1 MSLRFSNRSF
11 RPASLLSIRWS
22 LGRQY
27 ASKPGTST
35 EPLGEGIVGKG
46 DKNAKPVILEH
57 AAPADSKDPEVKKHN
72 EEFEKRPDRAAN
84 AINDKNEATVDKNF
98 WKGQGGVDREA

>member
-1 MSLRFSNRSF
+1 MSLRLSSRSF
-11 RPASLLSIRWS
+11 RPASLSSIRYS
-22 LGRQY
+22 FGHRY
-27 ASKPGTST
+27 ASKSSTPT

-84 AINDKNEATVDKNF
+84 AISDKNETTVGKSF
-98 WKGQGGVDREA
+98 WKGTTIPTC